1 MGTSEKHIQ
10 TTPLCQKVAPCR
22 KSRLKKLQLAEKSPL
37 KKLSLSFIIDAGSF
51 IFGRVKR
58 YVKAK
63 DHRPA
68 ACMEKHARPEAAYH
82 QGLPSV
88 RQDLFCIGICQKELQ
103 THSVPQL
110 LRESGLCFCLFRFS
124 GDRQH
129 RDDALCPSWQGCRF

>member
-1 MGTSEKHIQ
+1 MGAGRGIITALRQIHFPAQKSFEK
-10 TTPLCQKVAPCR
+10 VVSSA
-22 KSRLKKLQLAEKSPL
+22 KSRLKKLQSSQRSPL
-37 KKLSLSFIIDAGSF
+37 KKLSLSFIIDAASF

-88 RQDLFCIGICQKELQ
+88 RQDLFCIGICQKEITNTQ
-103 THSVPQL
+103 CTSISSRIRIML
-110 LRESGLCFCLFRFS
+110 LSFPVLWRSTTL
-124 GDRQH
+124 
-129 RDDALCPSWQGCRF
+129 